1 MKFDIIIIGGGLS
14 GLVAGIELQRKGRKC
29 LVVSAGQSA
38 LHFFSGSFELCN
50 SSEPYAKALENLPES
65 HPYSALGAEK
75 VLELA
80 ARVPGFFAEAGITL
94 NGDNVSNH
102 YRITPLGVLKPAWLT
117 LDGYASVPSD
127 GKMPWKKVSIVNLEG
142 YLDFHPDFLASGLAK
157 KGVESKICT
166 VSLPELDRLR
176 ANPTEM
182 RSTNIARALV
192 GEALG
197 VLANKLS
204 SCAAGT
210 DAVLMPAVLGLEGPQ
225 AAASLKARTDIPVE
239 FVATL
244 PPSVPGIRTQLM
256 LRSYFQKLGGTYMLG
271 DTVTG
276 GKFNGDRLVGVK
288 TVNHA
293 ETLFEAD
300 DFILAT
306 GSFFSRG
313 VKASQ
318 EEVFDPV
325 FGVDIDFAPERSE
338 WYKAN
343 MFERQPYME
352 FGIRTGKDF
361 RVSKGGKTVSN
372 LYAAGSALSGF
383 NGIKDGCGAG
393 VSILTALNVADIIC
407 R

>member
-1 MKFDIIIIGGGLS
+1 MKFDTIIIGGGLS
-14 GLVAGIELQRKGRKC
+14 GLVAGIRLQSKGKKC

-50 SSEPYAKALENLPES
+50 SALPYADALKTLPGE
-65 HPYSALGAEK
+65 HPYSKLGADK

-80 ARVPGFFAEAGITL
+80 SRVIPFFSETGIIL
-94 NGDNVSNH
+94 KGNNVENH

-127 GKMPWKKVSIVNLEG
+127 GTMPWKKVALVNLEG
-142 YLDFHPDFLASGLAK
+142 YLDFHTGFLAAGLSE
-157 KGVESKICT
+157 KGVESKVCS
-166 VSLPELDRLR
+166 VSMPELDRLR

-182 RSTNIARALV
+182 RSTNIARALT

-197 VLANKLS
+197 VLASKLS
-204 SCAAGT
+204 SLASGV
-210 DAVLMPAVLGLEGPQ
+210 DVVLMPAVLGLDSPQ
-225 AAASLKARTDIPVE
+225 AADSLKARMDIPVE

-256 LRSYFQKLGGTYMLG
+256 LKAYFTKLGGVYMLG
-271 DTVTG
+271 DSVTSG
-276 GKFNGDRLVGVK
+276 EFAGDSLSAIRTL
-288 TVNHA
+288 NHGD
-293 ETLFEAD
+293 TLFEAD
-300 DFILAT
+300 SFVLAT

-318 EEVFDPV
+318 TDVFDPV
-325 FGVDIDFAPERSE
+325 FGLDTDFAANRPD
-338 WYKAN
+338 WYSAD
-343 MFERQPYME
+343 MFGRQPYME
-352 FGIRTGKDF
+352 YGIKTDASF
-361 RVSKGGKTVSN
+361 RASRGGKTVEN
-372 LYAAGSALSGF
+372 LFVAGSALSGF

-393 VSILTALNVADIIC
+393 VSILTALEVADNI